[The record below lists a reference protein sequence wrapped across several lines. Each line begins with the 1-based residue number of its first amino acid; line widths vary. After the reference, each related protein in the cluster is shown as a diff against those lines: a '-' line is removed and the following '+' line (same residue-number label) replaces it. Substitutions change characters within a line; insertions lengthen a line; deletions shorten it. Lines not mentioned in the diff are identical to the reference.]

1 MTDTGEIS
9 HVSDTALWVA
19 ALRARE
25 QERPDAAFQDPLADL
40 LAGIRGRKIA
50 ASMPRSA
57 LVAWAV
63 VVRTAAIDQLIREA
77 LALGIDSVLNLGAG
91 QDTRPYRLNLPARL
105 RWIEV
110 DFPDV
115 VELKNAAL
123 LGYRPAC
130 AVERVGLN
138 LLDRNARSEL
148 LARFGS
154 QNRNALVIAE
164 GVIPYFSNDDAAA
177 LAVDLAS
184 IAACRHWIMDFE
196 NAGKRPMPRAWA
208 KRLKSAPFQ
217 FQVADW
223 FEFFERLGW
232 QRDKVI
238 TSAEQSATI
247 KRPYP
252 HAFPLGFLMYALPA
266 SVRQRILSLSGAV
279 LLRRQPLGRRVIVA
293 DPA

>member
-19 ALRARE
+19 ALRGRE
-25 QERPDAAFQDPLADL
+25 QQRPDAAFQDPLADM
-40 LAGIRGRKIA
+40 LAGIRGRRIA

-63 VVRTAAIDQLIREA
+63 VVRTTAIDQLIHEG
-77 LALGIDSVLNLGAG
+77 LTMGIDSVLNLGAG
-91 QDTRPYRLNLPARL
+91 MDTRPYRLNLPARL

-110 DFPDV
+110 DFPAV
-115 VELKNAAL
+115 VEFKDAAL
-123 LGYRPAC
+123 LGYRPTC

-138 LLDRNARSEL
+138 LLDRNSRSEL

-154 QNRNALVIAE
+154 QNRNTLVIAE

-184 IAACRHWIMDFE
+184 IAAFRHWIMDFE
-196 NAGKRPMPRAWA
+196 NAGKRTMPRAWA

-223 FEFFERLGW
+223 FEFFEQLGW
-232 QRDKVI
+232 QPHQVI
-238 TSAEQSATI
+238 TSAQQSATI
-247 KRPYP
+247 NRPYP
-252 HAFPLGFLMYALPA
+252 RGFPLGFLMYALPA
-266 SVRQRILSLSGAV
+266 AIRQRILSLSGAV
-279 LLRRQPLGRRVIVA
+279 LLRRQPLGRKATAA